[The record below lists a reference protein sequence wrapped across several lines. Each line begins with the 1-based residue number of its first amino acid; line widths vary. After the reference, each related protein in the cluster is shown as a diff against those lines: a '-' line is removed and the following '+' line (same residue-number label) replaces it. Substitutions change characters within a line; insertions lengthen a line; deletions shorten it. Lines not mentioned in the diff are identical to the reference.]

1 MSKKKHEWELI
12 EWDGSLEVEYKCWRK
27 KFGRGCVYV
36 GAGDLLTVV
45 FSYGPNSD
53 DSYSS
58 TRWDYDRPVI
68 TEEEAMKMVDAGKGK
83 AMVGRME
90 RPIGWLTQVAT
101 NTISTERVKCAYSAE
116 KACENQNHENLHTE
130 NNI

>member
-12 EWDGSLEVEYKCWRK
+12 EWDGSRESEYKCWHK
-27 KFGRGCVYV
+27 KFGGGCVYV
-36 GAGDLLTVV
+36 GAGDWLTVV

-83 AMVGRME
+83 EMIGRK
-90 RPIGWLTQVAT
+90 PPPDNWA
-101 NTISTERVKCAYSAE
+101 
-116 KACENQNHENLHTE
+116 
-130 NNI
+130 

>member
-12 EWDGSLEVEYKCWRK
+12 AWGESEYKCWRK
-27 KFGRGCVYV
+27 KFGRGHVSV
-36 GAGDLLTVV
+36 GAGSCLTVV
-45 FSYGPNSD
+45 FSYGPDSD

-83 AMVGRME
+83 VMAGRMA
-90 RPIGWLTQVAT
+90 RTIDWLTQVT
-101 NTISTERVKCAYSAE
+101 NAISKNE
-116 KACENQNHENLHTE
+116 L
-130 NNI
+130 